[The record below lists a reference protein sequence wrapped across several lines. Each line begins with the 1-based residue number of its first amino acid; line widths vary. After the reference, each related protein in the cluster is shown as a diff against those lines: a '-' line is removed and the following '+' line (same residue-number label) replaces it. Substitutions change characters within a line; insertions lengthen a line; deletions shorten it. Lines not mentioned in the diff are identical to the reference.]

1 MSQIA
6 AVAPDSVLVIDDDP
20 AARRIVALAL
30 RRAGLEVVEAS
41 NGAEGLEVVRLRP
54 IGLVVSDLSMPGI
67 SGIDV
72 VRALRQQPST
82 ATLPFILMTGSGNS
96 DTVLNALAG
105 GADDF
110 LARPIRL
117 DELVARVRA
126 HLRTRSAWSEV
137 VEDELRSRVGVVSAL
152 AKLSVS
158 SVPEEAAQV
167 VVAELAQRTGSD
179 YIGVLQLSPNGRL
192 QPLAT
197 FTPTDGVRRSGPALQ
212 PARARELILRALA
225 GPWVEQVP
233 DRGPAEP
240 VDAFW
245 SASLDVVA
253 GCPIYSGH
261 EVVALL
267 AMGVRVDPDSR
278 SGREPENRLLAAVID
293 FASVLGAV
301 AGSAIADRRQTA
313 SERIRLRRMLH
324 AREFHPVYQ
333 PIVSLRTL
341 ETIGYEALTRFSD
354 GTPPDVRFAQAAAVH
369 MGVEYEL
376 AAVEAALSGASQLSR
391 EMLLA
396 VNISPEVLREA
407 GFRLARVLARADRP
421 IVLELTEHH
430 AIGDYPALRTAIGRL
445 PNVQI
450 AVDDAG
456 AGFASLRHILELR
469 PAFAKLDINLVRGIE
484 RDELRQALVA
494 GLVYYARRT
503 GCRLIA
509 EGVEGREE
517 SDALERVGI
526 EYAQGFL
533 FARPGALE
541 TSRDADHPSIT

>member
-1 MSQIA
+1 
-6 AVAPDSVLVIDDDP
+6 
-20 AARRIVALAL
+20 
-30 RRAGLEVVEAS
+30 
-41 NGAEGLEVVRLRP
+41 
-54 IGLVVSDLSMPGI
+54 
-67 SGIDV
+67 
-72 VRALRQQPST
+72 
-82 ATLPFILMTGSGNS
+82 
-96 DTVLNALAG
+96 
-105 GADDF
+105 
-110 LARPIRL
+110 
-117 DELVARVRA
+117 
-126 HLRTRSAWSEV
+126 V

-396 VNISPEVLREA
+396 VNISPEVLQQA

-430 AIGDYPALRTAIGRL
+430 SIGDYPALRTAIGRL

-541 TSRDADHPSIT
+541 TSRDADHPFIT